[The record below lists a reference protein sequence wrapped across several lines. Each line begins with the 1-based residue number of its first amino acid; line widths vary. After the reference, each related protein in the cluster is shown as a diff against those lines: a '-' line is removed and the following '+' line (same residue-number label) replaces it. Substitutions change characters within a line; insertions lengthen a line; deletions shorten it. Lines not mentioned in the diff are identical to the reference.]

1 MSLAAAT
8 PLAATI
14 GAVTGAYPRGDAE
27 LFDRGGV
34 MLLEALRHLRTSIP
48 ALGASWAVLALVA
61 FPVGHLVLAFS
72 LALLGTRA
80 RPRPSWALA
89 RAASSLPTLVL
100 IGLTALVASAV
111 LGALVW
117 IPGASVTR
125 ALWPSG
131 ASHDLARRIL
141 TALVVLVV
149 LLVGVIHDLARAA
162 AVTFPAKTYAAL
174 RASLLT
180 AWRSPVVAP
189 WSWAWRMFI
198 GVLALAGSSWLGL
211 RIGQRTPAALLATA
225 FTHQLALG
233 VMGWMRLSWLARAA
247 HLVSTEAARSAESA
261 EGADSVSGEPASAEP
276 ASAEPASAE
285 PASAE
290 PAPPADA
297 ASEAESAARA
307 GSMHE
312 PLA

>member
-1 MSLAAAT
+1 MSGRGQSPRHLGFSAFVSLAAAT

-14 GAVTGAYPRGDAE
+14 GAVTGASSARRRRALRSRGRDA
-27 LFDRGGV
+27 
-34 MLLEALRHLRTSIP
+34 LEALRHLRTSIL

-61 FPVGHLVLAFS
+61 FPVGHLVLRVQPRAPRHPRS
-72 LALLGTRA
+72 PAPVLG
-80 RPRPSWALA
+80 S

-162 AVTFPAKTYAAL
+162 AVTFPAKTYAAPAP
-174 RASLLT
+174 RSSL
-180 AWRSPVVAP
+180 AWRFPVVAP

-198 GVLALAGSSWLGL
+198 GVLALAGFSWLGL
-211 RIGQRTPAALLATA
+211 ESASAPWQPSSRRRSYASARPRRDGLDAPL
-225 FTHQLALG
+225 
-233 VMGWMRLSWLARAA
+233 LARA
-247 HLVSTEAARSAESA
+247 RSPP
-261 EGADSVSGEPASAEP
+261 GVDRSGPQRRVGGRCRLGE
-276 ASAEPASAE
+276 
-285 PASAE
+285 
-290 PAPPADA
+290 
-297 ASEAESAARA
+297 R
-307 GSMHE
+307 
-312 PLA
+312 